1 MRRFGRRIGT
11 GAKAVAMVAA
21 VSLLAAGCGSGSD
34 NDENDNSSNES
45 SSQGGSFSTAIGEP
59 SALFPP
65 QACYASECSKVIKVL
80 WSGLVEMK
88 DQELVYRVAES
99 IDSEDQ
105 QTWTIKLREGYEFRN
120 GEPVNA
126 DAYIRAW
133 NWASYAPNGAVTAG
147 FFTRIEGYEA
157 LQGEKPEAEELSGL
171 KKTGEYEFEVTLNAP
186 FSQFPYMLLYKPA
199 FSAVSQECLDNIKAC
214 NEGEMPIGNGP
225 YQMAGPW
232 KHNQSITVK
241 RAEDYAGPDKGNA
254 DEIQFKI
261 YTNMDTAFRDYQA
274 GNIDIVNPVSSQVEQ
289 ARAVA
294 GDRVL
299 QEDSS
304 TFSYIGLPL
313 YVDYLKD
320 PAVRHALSLAIDR
333 QTIIDQLLAG
343 LGTPAQSVTSPIVPG
358 GGGDVCDYCE
368 YDPERAKEMM
378 PDGALPDTIT
388 LWVNSGAGNDQWVQ
402 AVGNMWRETFGV
414 DYEIKS
420 LQFPEYLDTLGKGK
434 STGPYRLG
442 WQMDFPSMVNY
453 LKPIYFEGAPTN
465 YSQYSSEE
473 FEQLVLEG
481 SAADTQEAA
490 LDKYTEATQLLL
502 EDMPIIPISYGEAF
516 YIYSENVDNVQ
527 YSALY
532 DIHLSE
538 VEVVS

>member
-1 MRRFGRRIGT
+1 MRRFARRFGT
-11 GAKAVAMVAA
+11 GAKAVATVAA
-21 VSLLAAGCGSGSD
+21 VSLLAAGCGTGGEEEDSGSD
-34 NDENDNSSNES
+34 DKNA
-45 SSQGGSFSTAIGEP
+45 QGGSFSIAIGEP

-65 QACYASECSKVIKVL
+65 QACYASECSAVIKTL
-80 WSGLVEMK
+80 WAGLVEMEDK
-88 DQELVYRVAES
+88 ELQYRVAES
-99 IDSEDQ
+99 IESEDQ
-105 QTWTIKLREGYEFRN
+105 QTWTITLREGYEFRN

-133 NWASYAPNGAVTAG
+133 NWASYAPNGAVTSG
-147 FFTRIEGYEA
+147 FFTRIEGYDA
-157 LQGEKPEAEELSGL
+157 LQGENPESKELSGL
-171 KKTGEYEFEVTLNAP
+171 TKTGEYEFEVQLNAP

-199 FSAVSQECLDNIKAC
+199 FAAVSQECLDNVDAC

-225 YQMAGPW
+225 YEMAGSW

-241 RAEDYAGPDKGNA
+241 KAGDYAGPDKGNA

-274 GNIDIVNPVSSQVEQ
+274 GNLDIVAPVPSQVEQ
-289 ARAVA
+289 ARAAA
-294 GDRVL
+294 GDRVI
-299 QEDSS
+299 QENSS
-304 TFSYIGLPL
+304 TFTYIGLPL
-313 YVDYLKD
+313 YIDYLKD

-343 LGTPAQSVTSPIVPG
+343 LGTPAQGVTSPIVPG
-358 GGGDVCDYCE
+358 GGTDVCNYCE
-368 YDPERAKEMM
+368 YDAERAKEMM
-378 PDGALPDTIT
+378 PDNALPETIT

-420 LQFPEYLDTLGKGK
+420 LQFPEYLDTLGKGEA
-434 STGPYRLG
+434 TGPYRLG
-442 WQMDFPSMVNY
+442 WAMDYPSMVNY

-465 YSQYSSEE
+465 YSQYSNEE

-481 SAADTQEAA
+481 SASDTQEAA
-490 LDKYTEATQLLL
+490 IEKYTEAAEILL
-502 EDMPIIPISYGEAF
+502 EDMPVIPISYGEAF
-516 YIYSENVDNVQ
+516 YIYSEDVENVQ

-532 DIHLSE
+532 DIGLSE
-538 VEVVS
+538 VTVTG

>member
-1 MRRFGRRIGT
+1 MRRFGRRFGT
-11 GAKAVAMVAA
+11 GAKTIALAAA
-21 VSLLAAGCGSGSD
+21 VSLLAAGCGSGGE
-34 NDENDNSSNES
+34 ENDNGGAGES
-45 SSQGGSFSTAIGEP
+45 TKEGGSFSIAIGEP

-65 QACYASECSKVIKVL
+65 QACYASECSHVIKTL

-88 DQELVYRVAES
+88 DEELQYRVAES
-99 IDSEDQ
+99 IESEDQ

-133 NWASYAPNGAVTAG
+133 NWAAYAPNGAVTAG
-147 FFTRIEGYEA
+147 FFTRIEGYDA
-157 LQGEKPEAEELSGL
+157 LQGENPESKELSGL
-171 KKTGEYEFEVTLNAP
+171 KKTGDYEFEVTLNQP

-199 FSAVSQECLDNIKAC
+199 FSAVSQECLNNVKAC
-214 NEGEMPIGNGP
+214 NEGEMPIGNGA

-232 KHNQSITVK
+232 KHNQSITVM
-241 RAEDYAGPDKGNA
+241 RAEDYAGPDAGNA
-254 DEIQFKI
+254 EEIQFKI

-274 GNIDIVNPVSSQVEQ
+274 GNIDIVAPVPSQVEQ
-289 ARAVA
+289 AKSVA
-294 GDRVL
+294 GDRVI
-299 QEDSS
+299 QENSS
-304 TFSYIGLPL
+304 TFTYIGLPL
-313 YVDYLKD
+313 YIDYLKD

-358 GGGDVCDYCE
+358 GGTDECEYCE

-442 WQMDFPSMVNY
+442 WAMDFPSMVNY

-465 YSQYSSEE
+465 YSQYASEE

-481 SAADTQEAA
+481 SAAPSQDEALA
-490 LDKYTEATQLLL
+490 KYTEATRVLL
-502 EDMPIIPISYGEAF
+502 EDMPVIPISYGEAF
-516 YIYSENVDNVQ
+516 YIYSEDVENVN
-527 YSALY
+527 YSGLY
-532 DIHLSE
+532 DILLSD
-538 VEVVS
+538 VTVTG